1 MIYIGYFLLGFLV
14 VFIGGLIYLERWEL
28 FDIHNDEEDWG

>member
-14 VFIGGLIYLERWEL
+14 VFIGGLIYLGKWEL
-28 FDIHNDEEDWG
+28 FNINNDDEDWA